1 MNNSFCVM
9 LWNNVSVDPDGSV
22 KPCCISKDYI
32 KKPDGTKY
40 NIGYDKIED
49 FYNSPD
55 YVNIREKMLKG
66 ETVPGC
72 SQCTQLESYGKES
85 KRILTRK
92 LHPVQTVKMYREGKT
107 IVNTDIEYF
116 DLRFG
121 NLCNLKC
128 RSCMPLNSTQLDKQ
142 VQEHPELSKFYH
154 NYNYD
159 INEWY
164 ETEIYE
170 ENVYSNLK
178 HMKTLYITGGEP
190 TLIKKNFELLEK
202 LIDEGYNKNITIYI
216 NSNMTNDKT
225 NFFDLLS
232 QFKRVLFFA
241 SIDGYGKI
249 QEYLR
254 SPSYWDQISKNFKR
268 LVDRNSE
275 NISIRASPVIQSIN
289 LGNIVDLF
297 EYCEEFNRQH
307 GKLRVEIFMNIL
319 ENPSYLNLVNLPL
332 DYKIKCWN
340 KIDEWVKTK
349 CQYQGPLF
357 HSQLETLKNKCF
369 AEVDYQQQLDTFF
382 EFNLLLDT
390 HQKSSLEE
398 VNPELYALMNK

>member
-1 MNNSFCVM
+1 MP
-9 LWNNVSVDPDGSV
+9 WNNVSVDPDGSI
-22 KPCCISKDYI
+22 KPCCISRDYI

-55 YVNIREKMLKG
+55 YVSIREKMLKG
-66 ETVPGC
+66 EPVPGC
-72 SQCTQLESYGKES
+72 SQCAQLESYGKES

-92 LHPVQTVKMYREGKT
+92 SHPIQTVKMYHEGKT
-107 IVNTDIEYF
+107 VVKTDIEYF

-128 RSCMPLNSTQLDKQ
+128 RSCIPLNSTQLDKQ

-164 ETEIYE
+164 ETKIYE

-178 HMKTLYITGGEP
+178 HMTTLYITGGEP

-202 LIDEGYNKNITIYI
+202 LIDEGYSKNITIYI

-254 SPSYWDQISKNFKR
+254 SPSNWDQIAKNFKK

-275 NISIRASPVIQSIN
+275 NILIRAAPVVQSIN
-289 LGNIVDLF
+289 LGSIVDLF

-307 GKLRVEIFMNIL
+307 GKLRVTIFMNIL

-340 KIDEWVKTK
+340 KIEEWVKTK
-349 CQYQGPLF
+349 CQYQESLF

-369 AEVDYQQQLDTFF
+369 AEVDYQQQFDTFF

-390 HQKSSLEE
+390 HQKSSLAE